1 MDQAQEVMEILD
13 DLYSMVSEAWGVPL
27 GNEKCIVERDKLL
40 GLLDEIKDKLPSELS
55 EARRLVQTRNEFIT
69 NAKHEAEGIRHQ
81 AEERARVLVSEQ
93 EVVRVAEAK
102 SSEMMA
108 STEQRVTQLRQAA
121 SQFCVQA
128 LQETE
133 QAIAAAKQSA
143 EQAIAEAVQ
152 TAEQAIQ
159 NAMQQ
164 SGGAIRTALQNVQN
178 TRAGVANAL
187 GSEATRPQRRPAPP
201 QEAPLP
207 QGEDSDVMDM

>member
-27 GNEKCIVERDKLL
+27 GNEKCIVERDKIL
-40 GLLDEIKDKLPSELS
+40 GLLDEIKDKLPSELA

-108 STEQRVTQLRQAA
+108 STEQRVAQLRQAA

-133 QAIAAAKQSA
+133 QSIAAAKQSA
-143 EQAIAEAVQ
+143 EQAIASAVQ
-152 TAEQAIQ
+152 TAQQAIQ
-159 NAMQQ
+159 SAMQQ
-164 SGGAIRTALQNVQN
+164 SDGAIRTALQNVQS
-178 TRAGVANAL
+178 TRAGVTNAL
-187 GSEATRPQRRPAPP
+187 GNAEARQRAQAKPRV
-201 QEAPLP
+201 EEVLP
-207 QGEDSDVMDM
+207 QSEDADVMDM

>member
-93 EVVRVAEAK
+93 EVVRVAEAR

-108 STEQRVTQLRQAA
+108 STEQKVAQLRQAA
-121 SQFCVQA
+121 SQFCAQA
-128 LQETE
+128 LADTE
-133 QAIAAAKQSA
+133 NAIAAARQSS
-143 EQAIAEAVQ
+143 EQAISAAMQSAQQAV
-152 TAEQAIQ
+152 AA
-159 NAMQQ
+159 AMQQ
-164 SGGAIRTALQNVQN
+164 TDGAIRSALQNVQS
-178 TRAGVANAL
+178 TRAGVSNAL
-187 GSEATRPQRRPAPP
+187 GSDLRRAQPQQAPAPEMP
-201 QEAPLP
+201 EA
-207 QGEDSDVMDM
+207 EYSDEVEA